1 MPPSGGGEQFPSID
15 SVDLTGA
22 GLPQTPMQEAMSRL
36 SDRANN
42 AAPVDDGPQG
52 FEASVHKIKEQVL
65 PRLLE
70 RVDPEAAASLN
81 KEELTEEFRPIILEV
96 LAELKL
102 TLNRREQFALE
113 KVLVDELLGFGPLE
127 ELLSDPDITD
137 IMVNGPSQTYIEK
150 KGKLIIAPIQFRD
163 EEHLFQIAQ
172 RIVNQVGRR
181 VDQTTPLADA
191 RLKDGSRVNVIVP
204 PLSLRGTAIS
214 IRKFSE
220 KPITIDMLKGFGSM
234 SEAMATALKI
244 AGACRMNIVISG
256 GTGSGKTTMLNA
268 LSKMID
274 PGERVLT
281 IEDAAELRLQQPHW
295 LPLETRPPN
304 LEGDGA
310 ITIGDLVRNALR
322 MRPDRIILGEIR
334 GAECFDLLA
343 AMNTG
348 HDGSMCTLH
357 ANNPREC
364 LGRMEN
370 MILMGDIKI
379 PKEAISRQIAE
390 SVDLIV
396 QVKRLRDGSRRTTQ
410 ITEVIGMEGDVI
422 VTQDLFKFEY
432 RDEDAAEL
440 RLQQP
445 HWLPLE
451 TRPPNLEGDG
461 AITIG
466 DLVRN
471 ALRMRPDRII
481 LGEIRGAEC
490 FDLLAAMNTGHDGSM
505 CTLHANNPRECLGR
519 MENMILMGDIKIPK
533 EAISRQ
539 IAASVDL
546 IVQVKRLRDGSRRTT
561 QITEVIG
568 MEGDVIVT
576 QDLFKFEYRDED
588 ADGKINGEWV
598 AGGVRPYTLEKARQ
612 FGFDQP
618 FLEACLG

>member
-1 MPPSGGGEQFPSID
+1 MNAFGRKSGLGGKSSFGVARPMQAPGISPHAQPGTPASQFPP
-15 SVDLTGA
+15 
-22 GLPQTPMQEAMSRL
+22 LPDEA
-36 SDRANN
+36 
-42 AAPVDDGPQG
+42 AAPGALPGLDRHGDAMGRLNERMNSEHIAVDQSQG

-70 RVDPEAAASLN
+70 RVDPEAASTLT
-81 KEELTEEFRPIILEV
+81 KDELAEEFRPIIMEV
-96 LAELKL
+96 LAELKF

-113 KVLVDELLGFGPLE
+113 KVLIDELLGFGPLE
-127 ELLSDPDITD
+127 ELLSDPDISD
-137 IMVNGPSQTYIEK
+137 IMVNGPDQTYIEK
-150 KGKLIIAPIQFRD
+150 KGKLQLAPIHFRD

-191 RLKDGSRVNVIVP
+191 RLADGSRVNVIVP

-214 IRKFSE
+214 IRKFSA
-220 KPITIDMLKGFGSM
+220 KPITLDMMARGGSM
-234 SEAMATALKI
+234 SEKMATALKI
-244 AGACRMNIVISG
+244 AGACRFNVVISG

-304 LEGDGA
+304 LEGQGA
-310 ITIGDLVRNALR
+310 ITIGDLVKNALR

-357 ANNPREC
+357 SNSPREC

-379 PKEAISRQIAE
+379 PKEAISKQIAD

-396 QVKRLRDGSRRTTQ
+396 QVKRLRDGSRRVTN

-422 VTQDLFKFEY
+422 VTQELFKFEFL
-432 RDEDAAEL
+432 DED
-440 RLQQP
+440 
-445 HWLPLE
+445 
-451 TRPPNLEGDG
+451 
-461 AITIG
+461 
-466 DLVRN
+466 
-471 ALRMRPDRII
+471 
-481 LGEIRGAEC
+481 
-490 FDLLAAMNTGHDGSM
+490 S
-505 CTLHANNPRECLGR
+505 
-519 MENMILMGDIKIPK
+519 
-533 EAISRQ
+533 
-539 IAASVDL
+539 
-546 IVQVKRLRDGSRRTT
+546 
-561 QITEVIG
+561 
-568 MEGDVIVT
+568 
-576 QDLFKFEYRDED
+576 
-588 ADGKINGEWV
+588 DGKIIGEYRSM
-598 AGGVRPYTLEKARQ
+598 GLRPYTLEKARG
-612 FGFDQP
+612 FGFDQA
-618 FLEACLG
+618 LLDACL

>member
-1 MPPSGGGEQFPSID
+1 MSAFGKRGGAGGMGGSRPAFGVAKPMHGGSGMAPAQSDEPAGGAQFPPIESAP
-15 SVDLTGA
+15 LPGA
-22 GLPQTPMQEAMSRL
+22 MVAPEPKMDQQSRL
-36 SDRANN
+36 DMRVNEVHGAQQK
-42 AAPVDDGPQG
+42 AEG

-70 RVDPEAAASLN
+70 RIDPEAAATLT
-81 KEELTEEFRPIILEV
+81 KDELAEEFRPIIGEV

-113 KVLVDELLGFGPLE
+113 KVLVDELLGLGPLE
-127 ELLSDPDITD
+127 ELLADPEISD
-137 IMVNGPSQTYIEK
+137 IMVNGPEQTYIEK
-150 KGKLIIAPIQFRD
+150 KGKLQIAPIQFRD
-163 EEHLFQIAQ
+163 EQHLFQIAQ
-172 RIVNQVGRR
+172 RIVNSVGRR

-214 IRKFSE
+214 IRKFSD
-220 KPITIDMLKGFGSM
+220 KPITLDMLKGFG
-234 SEAMATALKI
+234 AMNDKMCTALKV

-304 LEGDGA
+304 LEGQGA
-310 ITIGDLVRNALR
+310 ITIGDLVKNALR

-357 ANNPREC
+357 ANSPREC

-379 PKEAISRQIAE
+379 PKEAISRQIAD
-390 SVDLIV
+390 SVDLII
-396 QVKRLRDGSRRTTQ
+396 QIKRLRDGSRRVTN
-410 ITEVIGMEGDVI
+410 ITEVIGMEGPVI
-422 VTQDLFKFEY
+422 VTQELFKFEY
-432 RDEDAAEL
+432 
-440 RLQQP
+440 
-445 HWLPLE
+445 
-451 TRPPNLEGDG
+451 
-461 AITIG
+461 
-466 DLVRN
+466 
-471 ALRMRPDRII
+471 
-481 LGEIRGAEC
+481 
-490 FDLLAAMNTGHDGSM
+490 
-505 CTLHANNPRECLGR
+505 
-519 MENMILMGDIKIPK
+519 
-533 EAISRQ
+533 IS
-539 IAASVDL
+539 D
-546 IVQVKRLRDGSRRTT
+546 
-561 QITEVIG
+561 
-568 MEGDVIVT
+568 
-576 QDLFKFEYRDED
+576 D
-588 ADGKINGEWV
+588 ADGKIVGEYRSQ
-598 AGGVRPYTLEKARQ
+598 GLRPYTLDKAKQ

-618 FLEACLG
+618 YLEACL

>member
-1 MPPSGGGEQFPSID
+1 MSAFGRRSGMGSMAPGARPQFGVARPMKGGMDAQSPGLGGEQFPPIPGEEPSLGGGQD
-15 SVDLTGA
+15 PAKAD
-22 GLPQTPMQEAMSRL
+22 AMTRL
-36 SDRANN
+36 ADRVNGVVESSYQAE
-42 AAPVDDGPQG
+42 G

-70 RVDPEAAASLN
+70 RVDPEAAATLT
-81 KEELTEEFRPIILEV
+81 KDELSEEFRPIIMEV
-96 LAELKL
+96 LAELKV

-113 KVLVDELLGFGPLE
+113 KVLIDELLGFGPLE
-127 ELLSDPDITD
+127 ELLTDPDVSD
-137 IMVNGPSQTYIEK
+137 IMVNGPDQTYIEK
-150 KGKLIIAPIQFRD
+150 KGKLQIAPIRFRD
-163 EEHLFQIAQ
+163 ETHLFQIAQ

-181 VDQTTPLADA
+181 VDQTTPLCDA

-220 KPITIDMLKGFGSM
+220 KPITLDMLRDFGSM
-234 SEAMATALKI
+234 SDKMCTALKI

-268 LSKMID
+268 MSKMID

-304 LEGDGA
+304 LEGQGA
-310 ITIGDLVRNALR
+310 ITIGDLVKNALR

-396 QVKRLRDGSRRTTQ
+396 QVKRLRDGSRRTTE

-422 VTQDLFKFEY
+422 VTQSLFKFEY
-432 RDEDAAEL
+432 LDETD
-440 RLQQP
+440 
-445 HWLPLE
+445 
-451 TRPPNLEGDG
+451 
-461 AITIG
+461 
-466 DLVRN
+466 
-471 ALRMRPDRII
+471 
-481 LGEIRGAEC
+481 
-490 FDLLAAMNTGHDGSM
+490 
-505 CTLHANNPRECLGR
+505 
-519 MENMILMGDIKIPK
+519 
-533 EAISRQ
+533 
-539 IAASVDL
+539 
-546 IVQVKRLRDGSRRTT
+546 
-561 QITEVIG
+561 
-568 MEGDVIVT
+568 
-576 QDLFKFEYRDED
+576 
-588 ADGKINGEWV
+588 DGKIIGEFRPS
-598 AGGVRPYTLEKARQ
+598 GLRPYTLEKARQ
-612 FGFDQP
+612 FGFDQA
-618 FLEACLG
+618 FLEACL

>member
-1 MPPSGGGEQFPSID
+1 MIFVAEATDRGRQMSAFGRKNGPSGMSSGSRPSFGVARPMKGGETSAKKADAPPPGGDQFPPLPGEDTAAEAS
-15 SVDLTGA
+15 GA
-22 GLPQTPMQEAMSRL
+22 LANKSDAMTRLADRSNAVMEGKQE
-36 SDRANN
+36 
-42 AAPVDDGPQG
+42 VGG
-52 FEASVHKIKEQVL
+52 FEQSVHKIKEQVL

-70 RVDPEAAASLN
+70 RVDPEAAATLS
-81 KEELTEEFRPIILEV
+81 KEELSEEFRPIIMEV
-96 LAELKL
+96 LAELKI

-113 KVLVDELLGFGPLE
+113 KVLIDELLGFGPLE
-127 ELLSDPDITD
+127 ELLNDPDISD
-137 IMVNGPSQTYIEK
+137 IMVNGPDQTYIEK
-150 KGKLIIAPIQFRD
+150 GGKLIMAPIRFRD
-163 EEHLFQIAQ
+163 EQHLFQIAQ

-204 PLSLRGTAIS
+204 PLSLKGTAIS

-220 KPITIDMLKGFGSM
+220 KPITIDMLKEFGSM
-234 SEAMATALKI
+234 DQKMATALKI

-304 LEGDGA
+304 LEGQGA
-310 ITIGDLVRNALR
+310 ITIGDLVKNALR

-357 ANNPREC
+357 ANSAREC

-396 QVKRLRDGSRRTTQ
+396 QVKRLRDGSRRTTG

-422 VTQDLFKFEY
+422 VTQELFKFEY
-432 RDEDAAEL
+432 LDED
-440 RLQQP
+440 
-445 HWLPLE
+445 
-451 TRPPNLEGDG
+451 D
-461 AITIG
+461 
-466 DLVRN
+466 
-471 ALRMRPDRII
+471 
-481 LGEIRGAEC
+481 
-490 FDLLAAMNTGHDGSM
+490 
-505 CTLHANNPRECLGR
+505 
-519 MENMILMGDIKIPK
+519 
-533 EAISRQ
+533 
-539 IAASVDL
+539 
-546 IVQVKRLRDGSRRTT
+546 
-561 QITEVIG
+561 
-568 MEGDVIVT
+568 
-576 QDLFKFEYRDED
+576 
-588 ADGKINGEWV
+588 DGKIIGEFR
-598 AGGVRPYTLEKARQ
+598 ASGLRPYTLEKSRQ
-612 FGFDQP
+612 FGFDQAY
-618 FLEACLG
+618 LEACL